1 MGFALTVIEIL
12 IAFIIIIGFA
22 CEEKLA
28 AFEQRV
34 IRFVKRKIRKTMG
47 WDRENVRIVA
57 ARETTT
63 ANEYCA

>member
-12 IAFIIIIGFA
+12 VAFIIIIGFM

-34 IRFVKRKIRKTMG
+34 IRFVKRKIRKIRRSG
-47 WDRENVRIVA
+47 RGNIRAASVR
-57 ARETTT
+57 RFNP